1 MEKKPYQLILQQN
14 RETYSVILRDVNGEN
29 VEKHNFGSDLQGAL
43 IKAQAM
49 QVAYLDN
56 DDCPNTI
63 IEGFPNKHP
72 NQTTLDI

>member
-1 MEKKPYQLILQQN
+1 MENKPYQLIIQQN

-43 IKAQAM
+43 IKAQSL
-49 QVAYLDN
+49 QLVYLD
-56 DDCPNTI
+56 DYDCPNML

>member
-1 MEKKPYQLILQQN
+1 MENKPYQLILQQH

-29 VEKHNFGSDLQGAL
+29 VEKHNFGSDLLGAL
-43 IKAQAM
+43 IKAQSL

>member
-1 MEKKPYQLILQQN
+1 MENKPYQLIIQQN

-43 IKAQAM
+43 IKAQSLQIAH
-49 QVAYLDN
+49 LDN
-56 DDCPNTI
+56 DDCPKAI